1 MPVESD
7 PLKEGPPPE
16 GLESIELRSTTP
28 CPCASYST
36 PMQPRASTLSTL
48 STLCRSACPA
58 STPPGGPI
66 PHFSAP
72 HPPQGP
78 APPRS
83 PPTPPRGSYTPL
95 RGLHSPR
102 GSYTP
107 FLCTAPSTGSHTPRL
122 PPVPHRGSYTP
133 FSLFLTLRGSYT
145 PHIALSVVPPFPTQE
160 ALPTPPSPLAHVVF
174 TSRSSQLSSSRP
186 TFRLQ
191 HRGQGSRPPLRERV
205 VLFPIPS

>member
-1 MPVESD
+1 MPLRIVFYPNATS
-7 PLKEGPPPE
+7 GVYTIYTIYTMQV
-16 GLESIELRSTTP
+16 GLP
-28 CPCASYST
+28 C
-36 PMQPRASTLSTL
+36 L
-48 STLCRSACPA
+48 
-58 STPPGGPI
+58 
-66 PHFSAP
+66 
-72 HPPQGP
+72 HPPRGSYTP
-78 APPRS
+78 FLRTAPSTGSRPPRS

-95 RGLHSPR
+95 RGFHSPK

-160 ALPTPPSPLAHVVF
+160 ALPTPPSPLAHVVI

-191 HRGQGSRPPLRERV
+191 HRGQGSRPPSRERV